1 MDSKFSPLTARG
13 KFFAIFCGGEELC
26 QSTLCAN
33 DDIEVRRGKPFRAKL
48 RQVIWRIATAAAGL
62 SCK

>member
-13 KFFAIFCGGEELC
+13 KFCAIFGGGEKLC
-26 QSTLCAN
+26 QSTLFAN
-33 DDIEVRRGKPFRAKL
+33 DDIEVWSGKPFRAKL